1 MKLKVAVVCSSNM
14 NRSMEAHSVLAKKNF
29 LVSSY
34 GTGNQIKIPGKSK
47 HEPNIYPF
55 GTTYEAIYK
64 DLCSKDRALYTDM
77 GMLHILERNRRLK
90 EKPERFDEAPEHFD
104 VIITCEEKCYDAVL
118 AVFEERTSSR
128 EQPVHVL
135 NMDIVDNQEDATIG
149 AFILCELAQSMKDC
163 EDLDDELEEIVQ
175 EFESKYKRE
184 LLHTVLF
191 Y

>member
-1 MKLKVAVVCSSNM
+1 MTHFLSKISFMSSLYIANEFEFYIAVA
-14 NRSMEAHSVLAKKNF
+14 
-29 LVSSY
+29 
-34 GTGNQIKIPGKSK
+34 
-47 HEPNIYPF
+47 
-55 GTTYEAIYK
+55 
-64 DLCSKDRALYTDM
+64 
-77 GMLHILERNRRLK
+77 
-90 EKPERFDEAPEHFD
+90 EHFD

-149 AFILCELAQSMKDC
+149 AFILCELAQSMRDC
-163 EDLDDELEEIVQ
+163 EDLDDELEELVQ
-175 EFESKYKRE
+175 EFETKYKRD

>member
-1 MKLKVAVVCSSNM
+1 MSFISS
-14 NRSMEAHSVLAKKNF
+14 L
-29 LVSSY
+29 
-34 GTGNQIKIPGKSK
+34 
-47 HEPNIYPF
+47 PNIYIANEF
-55 GTTYEAIYK
+55 EFYVAV
-64 DLCSKDRALYTDM
+64 A
-77 GMLHILERNRRLK
+77 
-90 EKPERFDEAPEHFD
+90 EHFD

-149 AFILCELAQSMKDC
+149 AFILCELAQSMRDC
-163 EDLDDELEEIVQ
+163 EDLDDELEELVQ
-175 EFESKYKRE
+175 EFESKYKRD